1 MYSLIHF
8 YLLGTVNKIPN
19 LHLIIKK
26 WDVYENIY
34 YNLTEI
40 NNLGWILKCIH
51 FNNIDR
57 KFLALE
63 KFSIMQIKWKTS
75 IFVKFVLPVIKPS
88 VKSEN

>member
-40 NNLGWILKCIH
+40 NNLG
-51 FNNIDR
+51 
-57 KFLALE
+57 
-63 KFSIMQIKWKTS
+63 
-75 IFVKFVLPVIKPS
+75 
-88 VKSEN
+88 